1 MKLIKLNQLR
11 GDEMK
16 KIISFLLILVFVIS
30 EGSII
35 FANTN
40 KEAKLD
46 IASKSAILI
55 DASTGK
61 VLYEKNSHD
70 KLPPASVTKIMTLL
84 LICEALEEGKIKETD
99 QVQISENAASMGGSQ
114 IFLEPGEIQNVDT
127 LVKSIA
133 VASANDACVAMAE
146 YIGGSVEEFVSLMN
160 KRAKELGM
168 NDTNFVNTNGLPVD
182 NHYTSAYDISLMSKE
197 LLTHKKISK
206 YLTTWMDEVVVGKK
220 QAKIGISN
228 TNKLVKHYEGATGV
242 KTGFTQQAKYC
253 LSASAMRNNTHLI
266 AVTLCA
272 ETSPIRFKDA
282 TNLLNYGFANYESVK
297 ICGANDKVATVKFE
311 KGEKENVDL
320 VAKND
325 LSVLINKGDKKD
337 FKKKVE
343 IKQDLKLPIKKNT
356 ELGVVKVYR
365 GKELVGETK
374 IINNEDINKASYL
387 QMLRRIVDDLL

>member
-1 MKLIKLNQLR
+1 MKR
-11 GDEMK
+11 FT
-16 KIISFLLILVFVIS
+16 SFLLALTIIVGQISIVF
-30 EGSII
+30 
-35 FANTN
+35 ADT

-46 IASKSAILI
+46 ISSKSAVLM

-61 VLYEKNSHD
+61 ILYEKNSHE
-70 KLPPASVTKIMTLL
+70 KLPPASVTKVMTML
-84 LICEALEEGKIKETD
+84 LICEALESGKIKED
-99 QVQISENAASMGGSQ
+99 DDVQISEVASSMGGSQ
-114 IFLEPGEIQNVDT
+114 IFLEPGEIQKVDT
-127 LVKSIA
+127 LLKSIA

-146 YIGGSVEEFVSLMN
+146 YVGGSVEEFVVLMN
-160 KRAKELGM
+160 KRSKELGM

-182 NHYTSAYDISLMSKE
+182 NHYTSAYDIALMSKE
-197 LLTHKKISK
+197 LLKHKKISK

-228 TNKLVKHYEGATGV
+228 TNKLVKHYQGATGV

-253 LSASAMRNNTHLI
+253 LSASALRNNTHLI

-320 VAKND
+320 VAKDD
-325 LSVLINKGDKKD
+325 LSVLIKKGDKKD
-337 FKKKVE
+337 FTKKVQ
-343 IKQDLKLPIKKNT
+343 IKEDLKLPIKKNT

-365 GKELVGETK
+365 GDELVGESK
-374 IINNEDINKASYL
+374 IINTEDINKASYL
-387 QMLRRIVDDLL
+387 QMLRRIVDNLL

>member
-1 MKLIKLNQLR
+1 MKR
-11 GDEMK
+11 FT
-16 KIISFLLILVFVIS
+16 SFLLALTIIVGQISIVF
-30 EGSII
+30 
-35 FANTN
+35 ADT

-46 IASKSAILI
+46 ISSKSAVLM

-61 VLYEKNSHD
+61 ILYEKNSHE
-70 KLPPASVTKIMTLL
+70 KLPPASVTKVMTML
-84 LICEALEEGKIKETD
+84 LICEALESGKIKED
-99 QVQISENAASMGGSQ
+99 DDVQISEVASSMGGSQ
-114 IFLEPGEIQNVDT
+114 IFLEPGEIQKVDT
-127 LVKSIA
+127 LLKSIA

-146 YIGGSVEEFVSLMN
+146 YVGGSVEEFVVLMN

-182 NHYTSAYDISLMSKE
+182 NHYTSAYDIALMSKE
-197 LLTHKKISK
+197 LLKHKKISK

-228 TNKLVKHYEGATGV
+228 TNKLVKHYQGATGV

-253 LSASAMRNNTHLI
+253 LSASALRNNTHLI

-320 VAKND
+320 VAKDD
-325 LSVLINKGDKKD
+325 LSVLIKKGDKKD
-337 FKKKVE
+337 FTKKVQ
-343 IKQDLKLPIKKNT
+343 IKDDLKLPIKRNT

-365 GKELVGETK
+365 GDELVGESK
-374 IINNEDINKASYL
+374 IINTEDINKASYL
-387 QMLRRIVDDLL
+387 QMIRRIVDNLL

>member
-1 MKLIKLNQLR
+1 
-11 GDEMK
+11 MK
-16 KIISFLLILVFVIS
+16 KFISFLLVLVFAIS
-30 EGSII
+30 QGSVI
-35 FANTN
+35 FASTQD
-40 KEAKLD
+40 AKLD
-46 IASKSAILI
+46 IASKSAILM

-70 KLPPASVTKIMTLL
+70 KLPPASVTKVMTML
-84 LICEALEEGKIKETD
+84 LICEALEGGKIKED
-99 QVQISENAASMGGSQ
+99 DDVQVSEVAASMGGSQ
-114 IFLEPGEIQNVDT
+114 IFLEPGEIQKVDT
-127 LVKSIA
+127 LLKSIA

-146 YIGGSVEEFVSLMN
+146 YIGGSVEEFVVLMN

-182 NHYTSAYDISLMSKE
+182 NHYTSAYDIALMSKE

-220 QAKIGISN
+220 QAKIWIAN
-228 TNKLVKHYEGATGV
+228 TNKLVKHYAGATGV

-253 LSASAMRNNTHLI
+253 LSASAIRNNTHLI

-282 TNLLNYGFANYESVK
+282 TSLLNYGFANYESVK

-311 KGEKENVDL
+311 KGEKENIDL
-320 VAKND
+320 VAKDN
-325 LSVLINKGDKKD
+325 LSVLIKKGDKKD
-337 FKKKVE
+337 FQKKVE

-374 IINNEDINKASYL
+374 IINSEDINKASYL
-387 QMLRRIVDDLL
+387 QMLRRVVDNLL

>member
-1 MKLIKLNQLR
+1 MKR
-11 GDEMK
+11 FT
-16 KIISFLLILVFVIS
+16 SFLLALTIIVGQISIVF
-30 EGSII
+30 
-35 FANTN
+35 ADT

-46 IASKSAILI
+46 ISSKSAVLM

-61 VLYEKNSHD
+61 ILYEKNSHE
-70 KLPPASVTKIMTLL
+70 KLPPASVTKVMTML
-84 LICEALEEGKIKETD
+84 LICEALESGKIKED
-99 QVQISENAASMGGSQ
+99 DDVQISEVASSMGGSQ
-114 IFLEPGEIQNVDT
+114 IFLEPGEIQKVDT
-127 LVKSIA
+127 LLKSIA

-146 YIGGSVEEFVSLMN
+146 YVGGSVEEFVVIMN

-182 NHYTSAYDISLMSKE
+182 NHYTSAYDIALMSKE
-197 LLTHKKISK
+197 LLKHKKISK

-228 TNKLVKHYEGATGV
+228 TNKLVKHYQGATGV

-253 LSASAMRNNTHLI
+253 LSASALRNNTHLI

-320 VAKND
+320 VAKDD
-325 LSVLINKGDKKD
+325 LSVLIKKGDKKD
-337 FKKKVE
+337 FTKKVQ
-343 IKQDLKLPIKKNT
+343 IKDDLKLPIKKNT

-365 GKELVGETK
+365 GDELVGESK
-374 IINNEDINKASYL
+374 IINTEDINKASYL
-387 QMLRRIVDDLL
+387 QMLRRIVDNLL

>member
-1 MKLIKLNQLR
+1 MKR
-11 GDEMK
+11 FT
-16 KIISFLLILVFVIS
+16 SFLLALTIIVGQISIVF
-30 EGSII
+30 
-35 FANTN
+35 ADT

-46 IASKSAILI
+46 ISSKSAVLM

-61 VLYEKNSHD
+61 ILYEKNSHE
-70 KLPPASVTKIMTLL
+70 KLPPASVTKVMTMI
-84 LICEALEEGKIKETD
+84 LICEALESGKIKED
-99 QVQISENAASMGGSQ
+99 DDVQISEVASSMGGSQ
-114 IFLEPGEIQNVDT
+114 IFLEPGEIQKVDT
-127 LVKSIA
+127 LLKSIA

-146 YIGGSVEEFVSLMN
+146 YVGGSVEEFVVIMN

-182 NHYTSAYDISLMSKE
+182 NHYTSAYDIALMSKE
-197 LLTHKKISK
+197 LLKHKKISK

-228 TNKLVKHYEGATGV
+228 TNKLVKHYQGATGV

-253 LSASAMRNNTHLI
+253 LSASALRNNTHLI

-320 VAKND
+320 VAKDD
-325 LSVLINKGDKKD
+325 LSVLIKKGDKKD
-337 FKKKVE
+337 FTKKVQ
-343 IKQDLKLPIKKNT
+343 IKDDLKLPIKKNT

-365 GKELVGETK
+365 GDELVGESK
-374 IINNEDINKASYL
+374 IINTEDINKASYL
-387 QMLRRIVDDLL
+387 QMLRRIVDNLL

>member
-1 MKLIKLNQLR
+1 
-11 GDEMK
+11 MK
-16 KIISFLLILVFVIS
+16 KIISFLLVLIFVIS
-30 EGSII
+30 QGNFI
-35 FANTN
+35 FANT

-46 IASKSAILI
+46 IVSKSAVLM

-61 VLYEKNSHD
+61 VLYEKNSHE
-70 KLPPASVTKIMTLL
+70 KLPPASVTKVMTLL
-84 LICEALEEGKIKETD
+84 LVCEALEDGKIKEND
-99 QVQISENAASMGGSQ
+99 DVQISETAASMGGSQ
-114 IFLEPGEIQNVDT
+114 IFLETGEIQKVDT

-146 YIGGSVEEFVSLMN
+146 HVGGSVEEFVILMN
-160 KRAKELGM
+160 KRARELGM

-182 NHYTSAYDISLMSKE
+182 NHYTSAYDIALMSKE

-228 TNKLVKHYEGATGV
+228 TNKLVKHYSGTTGV

-253 LSASAMRNNTHLI
+253 LSASAIRNNTHLV
-266 AVTLCA
+266 AVTLSA

-311 KGEKENVDL
+311 KGERENIDL
-320 VAKND
+320 VAKD
-325 LSVLINKGDKKD
+325 SLSVLIKKGDNKD
-337 FKKKVE
+337 FQKKVE

-356 ELGVVKVYR
+356 ELGVVKVYK

-387 QMLRRIVDDLL
+387 QMLRRIVDNLL

>member
-1 MKLIKLNQLR
+1 MKR
-11 GDEMK
+11 FT
-16 KIISFLLILVFVIS
+16 SFLLALTIIVGQISIVF
-30 EGSII
+30 
-35 FANTN
+35 ADT

-46 IASKSAILI
+46 ISSKSAVLM

-61 VLYEKNSHD
+61 ILYEKNSHE
-70 KLPPASVTKIMTLL
+70 KLPPASVTKVMTML
-84 LICEALEEGKIKETD
+84 LICEALESGKIKED
-99 QVQISENAASMGGSQ
+99 DDVQISEVASSMGGSQ
-114 IFLEPGEIQNVDT
+114 IFLEPGEIQKVDT
-127 LVKSIA
+127 LLKSIA

-146 YIGGSVEEFVSLMN
+146 YVGGSVEEFVVLMN

-182 NHYTSAYDISLMSKE
+182 NHYTSAYDIALMSKE
-197 LLTHKKISK
+197 LLKHKKISK

-228 TNKLVKHYEGATGV
+228 TNKLVKHYQGATGV

-253 LSASAMRNNTHLI
+253 LSASALRNNTHLI

-320 VAKND
+320 VAKDD
-325 LSVLINKGDKKD
+325 LSVLIKKGDKKD
-337 FKKKVE
+337 FTKKVQ
-343 IKQDLKLPIKKNT
+343 IKEDLKLPIKKNT

-365 GKELVGETK
+365 GDELVGESK
-374 IINNEDINKASYL
+374 IINTEDINKASYL
-387 QMLRRIVDDLL
+387 QMLRRIVDNLLYNK

>member
-1 MKLIKLNQLR
+1 
-11 GDEMK
+11 MK
-16 KIISFLLILVFVIS
+16 KFISLLLALVIVIS
-30 EGSII
+30 QGNFI
-35 FANTN
+35 FANT

-46 IASKSAILI
+46 IASKSAVLM

-61 VLYEKNSHD
+61 VLYEKSPHE

-84 LICEALEEGKIKETD
+84 LICEALEDGKIKEED
-99 QVQISENAASMGGSQ
+99 DVQISENAASMGGSQ
-114 IFLEPGEIQNVDT
+114 IFLEPGEIQKVDT

-146 YIGGSVEEFVSLMN
+146 YVGGSMEEFVELMN

-168 NDTNFVNTNGLPVD
+168 NDTNFVNTNGLPID
-182 NHYTSAYDISLMSKE
+182 NHYTSAYDIALMSKE
-197 LLTHKKISK
+197 LLSHKKISK
-206 YLTTWMDEVVVGKK
+206 YLTTWMDDVVVGKK

-228 TNKLVKHYEGATGV
+228 TNKLVKHYSGATGV

-253 LSASAMRNNTHLI
+253 LSASALRNNTHLI

-297 ICGANDKVATVKFE
+297 ICGAKDKVATVKFE

-320 VAKND
+320 VAKDD
-325 LSVLINKGDKKD
+325 LSVLIKKGDKKD
-337 FKKKVE
+337 FQKKVE

-387 QMLRRIVDDLL
+387 KMLRRVVDNLL

>member
-1 MKLIKLNQLR
+1 MKR
-11 GDEMK
+11 FT
-16 KIISFLLILVFVIS
+16 SFLLALTIIVGQISIVF
-30 EGSII
+30 
-35 FANTN
+35 ADT

-46 IASKSAILI
+46 ISSKSAVLM

-61 VLYEKNSHD
+61 ILYEKNSHE
-70 KLPPASVTKIMTLL
+70 KLPPASVTKVMTML
-84 LICEALEEGKIKETD
+84 LICEALESGKIKED
-99 QVQISENAASMGGSQ
+99 DDVQISEVASSMGGSQ
-114 IFLEPGEIQNVDT
+114 MFLEPGEIQKVDT
-127 LVKSIA
+127 LLKSIA

-146 YIGGSVEEFVSLMN
+146 YVGGSVEEFVVLMN

-182 NHYTSAYDISLMSKE
+182 NHYTSAYDIALMSKE
-197 LLTHKKISK
+197 LLKHKKISK

-228 TNKLVKHYEGATGV
+228 TNKLVKHYQGATGV

-253 LSASAMRNNTHLI
+253 LSASALRNNTHLI

-320 VAKND
+320 VAKDD
-325 LSVLINKGDKKD
+325 LSVLIKKGDKKD
-337 FKKKVE
+337 FTKKVQ
-343 IKQDLKLPIKKNT
+343 IKDDLKLPIKKNT

-365 GKELVGETK
+365 GDELVGESK
-374 IINNEDINKASYL
+374 IINTEDINKASYL
-387 QMLRRIVDDLL
+387 QMLRRIVDNLL

>member
-1 MKLIKLNQLR
+1 
-11 GDEMK
+11 MK
-16 KIISFLLILVFVIS
+16 KFISFLLALVIVIS
-30 EGSII
+30 QGNFI
-35 FANTN
+35 FANT

-46 IASKSAILI
+46 IASKSAVLM

-61 VLYEKNSHD
+61 VLYEKNPHE

-84 LICEALEEGKIKETD
+84 LICEALEDGKIKEED
-99 QVQISENAASMGGSQ
+99 DVQISENAASMGGSQ
-114 IFLEPGEIQNVDT
+114 IFLEPGEIQKVDT

-146 YIGGSVEEFVSLMN
+146 YVGGSMEEFVELMN

-182 NHYTSAYDISLMSKE
+182 NHYTSAYDIALMSKE
-197 LLTHKKISK
+197 LLSHKKISK

-228 TNKLVKHYEGATGV
+228 TNKLVKHYSGATGV

-253 LSASAMRNNTHLI
+253 LSASALRNNTHLI

-297 ICGANDKVATVKFE
+297 ICGAKDKVATVKFE

-320 VAKND
+320 VAKDD
-325 LSVLINKGDKKD
+325 LSVLIKKGDKKD
-337 FKKKVE
+337 FQKKVE

-387 QMLRRIVDDLL
+387 QMLRRIVDNLL

>member
-1 MKLIKLNQLR
+1 
-11 GDEMK
+11 MK
-16 KIISFLLILVFVIS
+16 KFISFLLALFIAITQV
-30 EGSII
+30 SII
-35 FANTN
+35 FADTE
-40 KEAKLD
+40 EAKLD
-46 IASKSAILI
+46 IVSKSAVLM

-61 VLYEKNSHD
+61 ILYEKNSHE
-70 KLPPASVTKIMTLL
+70 KLPPASVTKVMTML
-84 LICEALEEGKIKETD
+84 LICEALESGKIKED
-99 QVQISENAASMGGSQ
+99 DDVQISETAASMGGSQ
-114 IFLEPGEIQNVDT
+114 IFLESGEIQKVDT
-127 LVKSIA
+127 LLKSIA

-146 YIGGSVEEFVSLMN
+146 YVGGSVEEFVVLMN

-182 NHYTSAYDISLMSKE
+182 NHYTSAYDIALMSKE
-197 LLTHKKISK
+197 LLRHKKISK

-228 TNKLVKHYEGATGV
+228 TNKLVKHYTGATGV

-253 LSASAMRNNTHLI
+253 LSASALRNNTHLI

-282 TNLLNYGFANYESVK
+282 TSLLNYGFANYETVK
-297 ICGANDKVATVKFE
+297 ICGANEKIATVKFE

-320 VAKND
+320 VAKDD
-325 LSVLINKGDKKD
+325 LCVLIKKGGNKD
-337 FKKKVE
+337 FKKKVT
-343 IKQDLKLPIKKNT
+343 IKQDLKLPIEKNT

-374 IINNEDINKASYL
+374 IINTEDINKASYL
-387 QMLRRIVDDLL
+387 QMLKRVVGNIL

>member
-1 MKLIKLNQLR
+1 
-11 GDEMK
+11 MK
-16 KIISFLLILVFVIS
+16 KFISFLLALFIAITQV
-30 EGSII
+30 SII
-35 FANTN
+35 FADTE
-40 KEAKLD
+40 EAKLD
-46 IASKSAILI
+46 IVSKSAILM

-61 VLYEKNSHD
+61 ILYEKNSHE
-70 KLPPASVTKIMTLL
+70 KLPPASVTKVMTML
-84 LICEALEEGKIKETD
+84 LICEALESGKIKED
-99 QVQISENAASMGGSQ
+99 DDVQISETAASMGGSQ
-114 IFLEPGEIQNVDT
+114 IFLESGEIQKVDT
-127 LVKSIA
+127 LLKSIA

-146 YIGGSVEEFVSLMN
+146 YVGGSVEEFVVLMN

-182 NHYTSAYDISLMSKE
+182 NHYTSAYDIALMSKE
-197 LLTHKKISK
+197 LLRHKKISK

-228 TNKLVKHYEGATGV
+228 TNKLVKHYTGATGV

-253 LSASAMRNNTHLI
+253 LSASALRNNTHLI

-282 TNLLNYGFANYESVK
+282 TSLLNYGFANYETVK
-297 ICGANDKVATVKFE
+297 ICGANEKIATVKFE

-320 VAKND
+320 VAKDD
-325 LSVLINKGDKKD
+325 LCVLIKKGGNKD
-337 FKKKVE
+337 FKKKVT
-343 IKQDLKLPIKKNT
+343 IKQDLKLPIEKNT

-374 IINNEDINKASYL
+374 IINTEDINKASYL
-387 QMLRRIVDDLL
+387 QMLKRVVGNIL

>member
-1 MKLIKLNQLR
+1 
-11 GDEMK
+11 MK
-16 KIISFLLILVFVIS
+16 KFISFLLILVFTIS
-30 EGSII
+30 HGSII
-35 FANTN
+35 FANTQD
-40 KEAKLD
+40 AKLD
-46 IASKSAILI
+46 IASKSAVLM

-61 VLYEKNSHD
+61 VLYEKNCHE
-70 KLPPASVTKIMTLL
+70 KLPPASVTKIMTML
-84 LICEALEEGKIKETD
+84 LICEAIEDGKIKED
-99 QVQISENAASMGGSQ
+99 DDVQISETAASMGGSQ
-114 IFLEPGEIQNVDT
+114 IFLEPGEIQKVDT
-127 LVKSIA
+127 LLKSIA

-146 YIGGSVEEFVSLMN
+146 YVGGSVEEFVALMN
-160 KRAKELGM
+160 NRAKELGM
-168 NDTNFVNTNGLPVD
+168 KNTNFVNTNGLPVD
-182 NHYTSAYDISLMSKE
+182 NHYTSAYDIALMSKE

-253 LSASAMRNNTHLI
+253 LSASAIRNNTHLI

-282 TNLLNYGFANYESVK
+282 TSLLNYGFANYESVK
-297 ICGANDKVATVKFE
+297 ICGANEKVATVKFE

-325 LSVLINKGDKKD
+325 LSVLIKKGDKKD

-365 GKELVGETK
+365 GEELVGETQ

-387 QMLRRIVDDLL
+387 QMLRRVVDNLL

>member
-1 MKLIKLNQLR
+1 MKR
-11 GDEMK
+11 FT
-16 KIISFLLILVFVIS
+16 SFLLALTIIVGQISIVF
-30 EGSII
+30 
-35 FANTN
+35 ADT

-46 IASKSAILI
+46 ISSKSAVLM

-61 VLYEKNSHD
+61 ILYEKNSHE
-70 KLPPASVTKIMTLL
+70 KLPPASVTKVMTML
-84 LICEALEEGKIKETD
+84 LICEALESGKIKED
-99 QVQISENAASMGGSQ
+99 DDVQISEVASSMGGSQ
-114 IFLEPGEIQNVDT
+114 IFLEPGEIQKVDT
-127 LVKSIA
+127 LLKSIA

-146 YIGGSVEEFVSLMN
+146 YVGGSVEEFVVLMN

-182 NHYTSAYDISLMSKE
+182 NHYTSAYDIALMSKE
-197 LLTHKKISK
+197 LLKHKKISK

-228 TNKLVKHYEGATGV
+228 TNKLVKHYQGATGV

-253 LSASAMRNNTHLI
+253 LSASALRNNTHLI

-320 VAKND
+320 VAKDD
-325 LSVLINKGDKKD
+325 LSVLIKKGDKKD
-337 FKKKVE
+337 FTKKVQ
-343 IKQDLKLPIKKNT
+343 IKEDLKLPIKKNT

-365 GKELVGETK
+365 GDELIGESK
-374 IINNEDINKASYL
+374 IINTEDINKASYL
-387 QMLRRIVDDLL
+387 QMLRRIVDNLL

>member
-1 MKLIKLNQLR
+1 
-11 GDEMK
+11 MK
-16 KIISFLLILVFVIS
+16 KFISFLLVLLIAITQVN
-30 EGSII
+30 II
-35 FANTN
+35 FADTE
-40 KEAKLD
+40 EAKLD
-46 IASKSAILI
+46 ISSKSAVLM

-61 VLYEKNSHD
+61 ILYEKNSHE
-70 KLPPASVTKIMTLL
+70 KLPPASVTKVMTML
-84 LICEALEEGKIKETD
+84 LICEALESGKIKED
-99 QVQISENAASMGGSQ
+99 DDVQISETAASMGGSQ
-114 IFLEPGEIQNVDT
+114 IFLEPGEIQKVDT
-127 LVKSIA
+127 LLKSIA

-146 YIGGSVEEFVSLMN
+146 YVGGSVEEFVVLMN

-182 NHYTSAYDISLMSKE
+182 NHYTSAYDIALMSKE
-197 LLTHKKISK
+197 LLRHKKISK

-228 TNKLVKHYEGATGV
+228 TNKLVKHYTGATGV

-253 LSASAMRNNTHLI
+253 LSASALRNNTHLI

-282 TNLLNYGFANYESVK
+282 TSLLNYGFANYETVK
-297 ICGANDKVATVKFE
+297 ICGANDKIATVKFE

-320 VAKND
+320 VAKDD
-325 LSVLINKGDKKD
+325 LCVLIKKGGNKD
-337 FKKKVE
+337 FKKKVT
-343 IKQDLKLPIKKNT
+343 IKQDLKLPIEKNT

-374 IINNEDINKASYL
+374 IINTEDINKASYL
-387 QMLRRIVDDLL
+387 QMLKRVVENIL

>member
-1 MKLIKLNQLR
+1 
-11 GDEMK
+11 MK
-16 KIISFLLILVFVIS
+16 KFISFLLALVIVIS
-30 EGSII
+30 QGNFI
-35 FANTN
+35 FANT

-46 IASKSAILI
+46 IASKSAILM

-61 VLYEKNSHD
+61 VLYEKNSHE
-70 KLPPASVTKIMTLL
+70 KLPPASVTKVMTLL
-84 LICEALEEGKIKETD
+84 LICEALEDGKIKED
-99 QVQISENAASMGGSQ
+99 DDVQISENAASMGGSQ
-114 IFLEPGEIQNVDT
+114 IFLEPGEIQKVDT

-146 YIGGSVEEFVSLMN
+146 YVGGSMEEFVDIMN

-168 NDTNFVNTNGLPVD
+168 NDTNFINTNGLPVD
-182 NHYTSAYDISLMSKE
+182 NHYTSAYDIALMSKE
-197 LLTHKKISK
+197 LLAHKKISK

-228 TNKLVKHYEGATGV
+228 TNKLVKHYSGTTGV

-253 LSASAMRNNTHLI
+253 LSASAIRNNTHLI

-282 TNLLNYGFANYESVK
+282 TSLLNYGFANYESVK

-320 VAKND
+320 VAKDD
-325 LSVLINKGDKKD
+325 LSVLIKKGDKKD
-337 FKKKVE
+337 FQKKVE
-343 IKQDLKLPIKKNT
+343 VKQDLKLPIKKNT
-356 ELGVVKVYR
+356 ELGVIKVYR

-374 IINNEDINKASYL
+374 IINSEDINKASYL
-387 QMLRRIVDDLL
+387 QMLRRVVDNLL

>member
-1 MKLIKLNQLR
+1 
-11 GDEMK
+11 MK
-16 KIISFLLILVFVIS
+16 KFISFLIVLLIAITQV
-30 EGSII
+30 SII
-35 FANTN
+35 FADTE
-40 KEAKLD
+40 EAKLD
-46 IASKSAILI
+46 IVSKSAVLM

-61 VLYEKNSHD
+61 ILYEKNSHE
-70 KLPPASVTKIMTLL
+70 KLPPASVTKVMTML
-84 LICEALEEGKIKETD
+84 LICEALESGKIKED
-99 QVQISENAASMGGSQ
+99 DDVQISETAASMGGSQ
-114 IFLEPGEIQNVDT
+114 IFLEPGEIQKVDT
-127 LVKSIA
+127 LLKSIA

-146 YIGGSVEEFVSLMN
+146 YVGGSVEEFVVLMN

-182 NHYTSAYDISLMSKE
+182 NHYTSAYDIALMSKE
-197 LLTHKKISK
+197 LLRHKKISK

-228 TNKLVKHYEGATGV
+228 TNKLVKHYTGATGV

-253 LSASAMRNNTHLI
+253 LSASALRNNTHLI

-282 TNLLNYGFANYESVK
+282 TSLLNYGFDNYETVK
-297 ICGANDKVATVKFE
+297 ICGANDKIATVKFE

-320 VAKND
+320 VAKDD
-325 LSVLINKGDKKD
+325 LCVLIKKGGNKD
-337 FKKKVE
+337 FKKKVT
-343 IKQDLKLPIKKNT
+343 IKQDLKLPIEKNT

-374 IINNEDINKASYL
+374 IINTEDINKASYL
-387 QMLRRIVDDLL
+387 QMLKRVVENIL

>member
-1 MKLIKLNQLR
+1 MKR
-11 GDEMK
+11 FT
-16 KIISFLLILVFVIS
+16 SFLLALTIIVGQISIVF
-30 EGSII
+30 
-35 FANTN
+35 ADT

-46 IASKSAILI
+46 ISSKSAVLM

-61 VLYEKNSHD
+61 ILYEKNSHE
-70 KLPPASVTKIMTLL
+70 KLPPASVTKVMTML
-84 LICEALEEGKIKETD
+84 LICEALESGKIKED
-99 QVQISENAASMGGSQ
+99 DDVQISEVASSMGGSQ
-114 IFLEPGEIQNVDT
+114 IFLEPGEIQKVDT
-127 LVKSIA
+127 LLKSIA

-146 YIGGSVEEFVSLMN
+146 YVGGSVEEFVVLMN

-168 NDTNFVNTNGLPVD
+168 NVTNFVNTNGLPVD
-182 NHYTSAYDISLMSKE
+182 NHYTSAYDIALMSKE
-197 LLTHKKISK
+197 LLKHKKISK

-228 TNKLVKHYEGATGV
+228 TNKLVKHYQGATGV

-253 LSASAMRNNTHLI
+253 LSASALRNNTHLI

-320 VAKND
+320 VAKDD
-325 LSVLINKGDKKD
+325 LSVLIKKGDKKD
-337 FKKKVE
+337 FTKKVQ
-343 IKQDLKLPIKKNT
+343 IKEDLKLPIKKNT

-365 GKELVGETK
+365 GDELVGESK
-374 IINNEDINKASYL
+374 IINTEDINKASYL
-387 QMLRRIVDDLL
+387 QMLRRIVDNLL

>member
-1 MKLIKLNQLR
+1 
-11 GDEMK
+11 MK
-16 KIISFLLILVFVIS
+16 KFISFLIVLLIAITQV
-30 EGSII
+30 SII
-35 FANTN
+35 FADTE
-40 KEAKLD
+40 EAKLD
-46 IASKSAILI
+46 IVSKSAVLM

-61 VLYEKNSHD
+61 ILYEKNSHE
-70 KLPPASVTKIMTLL
+70 KLPPASVTKVMTML
-84 LICEALEEGKIKETD
+84 LICEALESGKIKED
-99 QVQISENAASMGGSQ
+99 DDVQISETAASMGGSQ
-114 IFLEPGEIQNVDT
+114 IFLEPGEIQKVDT
-127 LVKSIA
+127 LLKSIA

-146 YIGGSVEEFVSLMN
+146 YVGGSVEEFVVLMN

-182 NHYTSAYDISLMSKE
+182 NHYTSAYDIALMSKE
-197 LLTHKKISK
+197 LLRHKKISN

-228 TNKLVKHYEGATGV
+228 TNKLVKHYTGATGV

-253 LSASAMRNNTHLI
+253 LSASALRNNTHLI

-282 TNLLNYGFANYESVK
+282 TSLLNYGFANYETVK
-297 ICGANDKVATVKFE
+297 ICGANEKIATVKFE

-320 VAKND
+320 VAKDD
-325 LSVLINKGDKKD
+325 LCVLIKKGGNKD
-337 FKKKVE
+337 FKKKVT
-343 IKQDLKLPIKKNT
+343 IKQDLKLPIEKNT

-374 IINNEDINKASYL
+374 IINTEDINKASYL
-387 QMLRRIVDDLL
+387 QMLKRVVENIL

>member
-1 MKLIKLNQLR
+1 
-11 GDEMK
+11 MK
-16 KIISFLLILVFVIS
+16 KFISFLLALVFIIS
-30 EGSII
+30 QGSLS
-35 FANTN
+35 FANTQDV
-40 KEAKLD
+40 KLD
-46 IASKSAILI
+46 IASKSAILM

-61 VLYEKNSHD
+61 VLYEKNCHE
-70 KLPPASVTKIMTLL
+70 KLPPASVTKVMTML
-84 LICEALEEGKIKETD
+84 LICEALESGKIKED
-99 QVQISENAASMGGSQ
+99 DDVQVSENAASMGGSQ
-114 IFLEPGEIQNVDT
+114 IFLEPGEIQKVDT
-127 LVKSIA
+127 LLKSIA

-146 YIGGSVEEFVSLMN
+146 YLGGSVEEFVVLMN
-160 KRAKELGM
+160 NRAKELGM

-182 NHYTSAYDISLMSKE
+182 NHYTSAYDIALMSKE
-197 LLTHKKISK
+197 LLSHKKISK

-228 TNKLVKHYEGATGV
+228 TNKLVKHYEGTTGV

-253 LSASAMRNNTHLI
+253 LSSSAMRNNTHLI

-282 TNLLNYGFANYESVK
+282 TSLLNYGFANYESVK

-320 VAKND
+320 VAKDD
-325 LSVLINKGDKKD
+325 LSVLIKKGDKKD
-337 FKKKVE
+337 FQKKVE

-356 ELGVVKVYR
+356 ELGVIKVYK

-387 QMLRRIVDDLL
+387 QMLRRVVDNLL

>member
-1 MKLIKLNQLR
+1 MRLIKLKQLR

-16 KIISFLLILVFVIS
+16 KFISFLLILVFVIS
-30 EGSII
+30 QGSIV
-35 FANTN
+35 FADI
-40 KEAKLD
+40 KDAKLD
-46 IASKSAILI
+46 LVSKSAILM

-84 LICEALEEGKIKETD
+84 LICEALDDGKIKEND
-99 QVQISENAASMGGSQ
+99 QVQISETASSMGGSQ

-146 YIGGSVEEFVSLMN
+146 YIGGSVEEFVDLMN
-160 KRAKELGM
+160 NRAKELGM
-168 NDTNFVNTNGLPVD
+168 KDTNFVNTNGLPVD
-182 NHYTSAYDISLMSKE
+182 NHYTSAYDIALMSKE
-197 LLTHKKISK
+197 LLRHGKISK

-228 TNKLVKHYEGATGV
+228 TNKLVKHYEGTTGV

-253 LSASAMRNNTHLI
+253 LSASAVRNNTHLI

-272 ETSPIRFKDA
+272 ETSPMRFKDA
-282 TNLLNYGFANYESVK
+282 TTLLNYGFANYESIK
-297 ICGANDKVATVKFE
+297 ICGANEKVATVKFR
-311 KGEKENVDL
+311 KGEEENVDL
-320 VAKND
+320 VAKDD
-325 LSVLINKGDKKD
+325 LSVLIKKGEDKD

-343 IKQDLKLPIKKNT
+343 IKEDLKLPIKKDT

-374 IINNEDINKASYL
+374 IINSEDINKASYL
-387 QMLRRIVDDLL
+387 QMLRRVVDNLL

>member
-1 MKLIKLNQLR
+1 
-11 GDEMK
+11 MK
-16 KIISFLLILVFVIS
+16 KFISFLLVLVFAIS
-30 EGSII
+30 QGSII
-35 FANTN
+35 FANTQDV
-40 KEAKLD
+40 KLD
-46 IASKSAILI
+46 IASKSAILM

-70 KLPPASVTKIMTLL
+70 KLPPASVTKVMTML
-84 LICEALEEGKIKETD
+84 LICEALEDGKIKED
-99 QVQISENAASMGGSQ
+99 DDVQVSEVAASMGGSQ
-114 IFLEPGEIQNVDT
+114 IFLEPGEIQKVDT
-127 LVKSIA
+127 LLKSIA

-146 YIGGSVEEFVSLMN
+146 YIGGSVEEFVVLMN

-182 NHYTSAYDISLMSKE
+182 NHYTSAYDIALMSKE

-228 TNKLVKHYEGATGV
+228 TNKLVKHYTGATGV

-253 LSASAMRNNTHLI
+253 LSASAIRNNTHLI

-282 TNLLNYGFANYESVK
+282 TSLLNYGFANYESVK

-320 VAKND
+320 VAKDN
-325 LSVLINKGDKKD
+325 LSVLIKKGDKKD
-337 FKKKVE
+337 FQKKVE

-374 IINNEDINKASYL
+374 IINSEDINKASYL
-387 QMLRRIVDDLL
+387 QMLRRVVDNLL

>member
-1 MKLIKLNQLR
+1 MKR
-11 GDEMK
+11 FT
-16 KIISFLLILVFVIS
+16 SFLLALTIIVGQISIVF
-30 EGSII
+30 
-35 FANTN
+35 ADT

-46 IASKSAILI
+46 ISSKSAVLM

-61 VLYEKNSHD
+61 ILYEKNSHE
-70 KLPPASVTKIMTLL
+70 KLPPASVTKVMTML
-84 LICEALEEGKIKETD
+84 LICEALESGKIKED
-99 QVQISENAASMGGSQ
+99 DDVQISEVASSMGGSQ
-114 IFLEPGEIQNVDT
+114 IFLEPGEIQKVDT
-127 LVKSIA
+127 LLKSIA

-146 YIGGSVEEFVSLMN
+146 YVGGSVEEFVVLMN

-182 NHYTSAYDISLMSKE
+182 NHYTSAYDIALMSKE
-197 LLTHKKISK
+197 LLKHKKISK

-228 TNKLVKHYEGATGV
+228 TNKLVKHYQGATGV

-253 LSASAMRNNTHLI
+253 LSASALRNNTHLI

-320 VAKND
+320 VAKDD
-325 LSVLINKGDKKD
+325 LSVLIKKGDKKD
-337 FKKKVE
+337 FTKKVQ
-343 IKQDLKLPIKKNT
+343 IKEDLKLPIKKNT

-365 GKELVGETK
+365 GDELVGESK
-374 IINNEDINKASYL
+374 IINTEDINKASYL
-387 QMLRRIVDDLL
+387 QMLRRIVDNLL

>member
-1 MKLIKLNQLR
+1 MKR
-11 GDEMK
+11 FT
-16 KIISFLLILVFVIS
+16 SFLLALTIIVGQISIVF
-30 EGSII
+30 
-35 FANTN
+35 ADT

-46 IASKSAILI
+46 ISSKSAVLM

-61 VLYEKNSHD
+61 ILYEKNSHE
-70 KLPPASVTKIMTLL
+70 KLPPASVTKVMTML
-84 LICEALEEGKIKETD
+84 LICEALESGKIKED
-99 QVQISENAASMGGSQ
+99 DDVQISEVASSMGGSQ
-114 IFLEPGEIQNVDT
+114 IFLESGEIQKVDT
-127 LVKSIA
+127 LLKSIA

-146 YIGGSVEEFVSLMN
+146 YVGGSVEEFVVLMN

-182 NHYTSAYDISLMSKE
+182 NHYTSAYDIALMSKE
-197 LLTHKKISK
+197 LLKHKKISK

-228 TNKLVKHYEGATGV
+228 TNKLVKHYQGATGV

-253 LSASAMRNNTHLI
+253 LSASALRNNTHLI

-320 VAKND
+320 VAKDD
-325 LSVLINKGDKKD
+325 LSVLIKKGDKKD
-337 FKKKVE
+337 FTKKVQ
-343 IKQDLKLPIKKNT
+343 IKEDLKLPIKKNT

-365 GKELVGETK
+365 GDELVGESK
-374 IINNEDINKASYL
+374 IINTEDINKASYL
-387 QMLRRIVDDLL
+387 QMLRRIVDNLL

>member
-1 MKLIKLNQLR
+1 
-11 GDEMK
+11 MK
-16 KIISFLLILVFVIS
+16 KFISFLLALVIVIS
-30 EGSII
+30 QGNFI
-35 FANTN
+35 FANT

-46 IASKSAILI
+46 IASKSAVLM

-61 VLYEKNSHD
+61 VLYEKNSHQ
-70 KLPPASVTKIMTLL
+70 KLPPASVTKVMTLL
-84 LICEALEEGKIKETD
+84 LICEALEDGKIKED
-99 QVQISENAASMGGSQ
+99 DDVQISENAASMGGSQ
-114 IFLEPGEIQNVDT
+114 IFLEPGEIQKVDT
-127 LVKSIA
+127 LIKSIA

-146 YIGGSVEEFVSLMN
+146 RVGGSMEEFVDLMN

-168 NDTNFVNTNGLPVD
+168 NDTNFVNTNGLPID
-182 NHYTSAYDISLMSKE
+182 NHYTSAYDIALMSKE
-197 LLTHKKISK
+197 LLSHKKISK

-228 TNKLVKHYEGATGV
+228 TNKLVKHYSGATGV

-311 KGEKENVDL
+311 KGEEENVDL
-320 VAKND
+320 VAKDD
-325 LSVLINKGDKKD
+325 LSVLIKKGDKKD
-337 FKKKVE
+337 FQKKVE

-374 IINNEDINKASYL
+374 IINSEDINKASYL
-387 QMLRRIVDDLL
+387 QMLRRIVDNLL

>member
-1 MKLIKLNQLR
+1 
-11 GDEMK
+11 MK
-16 KIISFLLILVFVIS
+16 KFISFLLALFIAITQV
-30 EGSII
+30 SII
-35 FANTN
+35 FADTE
-40 KEAKLD
+40 EAKLD
-46 IASKSAILI
+46 IVSKSAVLM

-61 VLYEKNSHD
+61 ILYEKNSHE
-70 KLPPASVTKIMTLL
+70 KLPPASVTKVMTML
-84 LICEALEEGKIKETD
+84 LICEALESGKIKED
-99 QVQISENAASMGGSQ
+99 DDVQISETAASMGGSQ
-114 IFLEPGEIQNVDT
+114 IFLESGEIQKVDT
-127 LVKSIA
+127 LLKSIA

-146 YIGGSVEEFVSLMN
+146 YVGGSVEEFVVLMN

-182 NHYTSAYDISLMSKE
+182 NHYTSAYDIALMSKE
-197 LLTHKKISK
+197 LLRHKKISK

-228 TNKLVKHYEGATGV
+228 TNKLVKHYTGATGV

-253 LSASAMRNNTHLI
+253 LSASALRNNTHLI

-282 TNLLNYGFANYESVK
+282 TSLLNYGFANYETVK
-297 ICGANDKVATVKFE
+297 ICGANDKIATVKFE

-320 VAKND
+320 VAKDD
-325 LSVLINKGDKKD
+325 LCVLIKKGGNKD

-343 IKQDLKLPIKKNT
+343 IKQDLKLPIEKNT

-374 IINNEDINKASYL
+374 IINTEDINKASYL
-387 QMLRRIVDDLL
+387 QMLKRVVENIL